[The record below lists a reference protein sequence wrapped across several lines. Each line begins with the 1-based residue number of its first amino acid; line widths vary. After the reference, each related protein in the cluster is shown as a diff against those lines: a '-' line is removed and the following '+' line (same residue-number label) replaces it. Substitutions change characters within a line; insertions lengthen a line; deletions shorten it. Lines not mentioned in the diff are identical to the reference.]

1 MLSKL
6 CKRNGV
12 SVPKLYLNIG
22 QGVRGHVRVYGCLR
36 VYVYAAL
43 CVLVYVLKSRS
54 ELETAWP
61 GSFLLLLEFCETERD
76 GLYTLTC

>member
-43 CVLVYVLKSRS
+43 CVLVYVKNRGANWKLHGHQINISIALR
-54 ELETAWP
+54 
-61 GSFLLLLEFCETERD
+61 RRV
-76 GLYTLTC
+76 